1 MGLSEVSDSEG
12 GAALEGVCEK
22 DGETRMVDVTATQ
35 VVRGADLESQ
45 RLRVG
50 GQVSKAFLIVF
61 RSKRDRAPLG
71 WGIYGE
77 YPLAQCFDGTET
89 EQKLLLFC
97 DAETYQRAEDKLR
110 DFVGRDLR
118 YLWLS
123 QLLQKT
129 VLQEGVGR

>member
-1 MGLSEVSDSEG
+1 MEAGIRGD
-12 GAALEGVCEK
+12 
-22 DGETRMVDVTATQ
+22 Q
-35 VVRGADLESQ
+35 VVLDQ
-45 RLRVG
+45 RPLVG
-50 GQVSKAFLIVF
+50 GRVSKAFLIVF
-61 RSKRDRAPLG
+61 RSKRDSALLG

-89 EQKLLLFC
+89 EQKLLLSAA
-97 DAETYQRAEDKLR
+97 AESYQRAEDKLR
-110 DFVGRDLR
+110 DFVGRDRR